1 MVTLLIIILMIIVIV
16 VLRCCAEVQWM
27 EEFREGNLLCLRQ
40 MRSLIPVNIA
50 QLSIADLLVE
60 VKDKGALYT
69 HELALEIKNN
79 KLLHWLLMTP
89 EDISM
94 ANFLSGEHRQYF
106 VNLDGLDV
114 VEMRALRM
122 VLPDKFELDQDGQK
136 AEWRE
141 RFVGRMKQL
150 VSQQNEDYIKGN

>member
-1 MVTLLIIILMIIVIV
+1 
-16 VLRCCAEVQWM
+16 M
-27 EEFREGNLLCLRQ
+27 EECKEGNLMCLRQ

-50 QLSIADLLVE
+50 QLSITDLLKE
-60 VKDKGALYT
+60 VRDNGALYT
-69 HELALEIKNN
+69 HELAHEIKNN

-89 EDISM
+89 EDIAM
-94 ANFLSGEHRQYF
+94 TNFLSGEHRQYF

-114 VEMRALRM
+114 FEMRALRM

-141 RFVGRMKQL
+141 RFVGRLKQL
-150 VSQQNEDYIKGN
+150 VSQQNEDYIKGRKGSCKVAAAD